1 MDPLARVH
9 LNGLRAVEA
18 AGRLGSLA
26 KAASFLGVSVGAVS
40 QQILKTERQLGRPV
54 FRRTPRGLEP
64 TAFGA
69 ALLGPLSAGFQALSQ
84 AVSLAEPAPEGCLT
98 VSVPPVLAAKW
109 LVPRLSAFTRERPD
123 LSIRVDASVAFADLD
138 GSDTDVALR
147 VGAGPWP
154 GVRAEKLL
162 PQRVFPVCSPALAAR
177 LRRPE
182 DLAGVPVIRD
192 HGSAMGWD
200 TWLAPLGL
208 EESLLRLGP
217 VYSDG
222 SLCLDAAIAGQGVM
236 LAWQTLAYDALVA
249 GRVVAPFPRTV
260 ETGRAY
266 WFVSSRGRPVRA
278 VEAAFRR
285 WLGREMAGTLEG
297 EGFEAVLRGGGR

>member
-26 KAASFLGVSVGAVS
+26 KAAGFLNVSVGAVS
-40 QQILKTERQLGRPV
+40 QQILKTERQLGRTI
-54 FRRTPRGLEP
+54 FRRTPKGLEP

-69 ALLGPLSAGFQALSQ
+69 ELLGHLSAGFRALSLGV
-84 AVSLAEPAPEGCLT
+84 AAAEPARDDCLT
-98 VSVPPVLAAKW
+98 VSVAPVLAAKW
-109 LVPRLSAFTRERPD
+109 LVPRLAAFTRERPD

-138 GSDTDVALR
+138 GSDADVALR
-147 VGAGPWP
+147 VGPGQWP
-154 GVRAEKLL
+154 NVRAEKLL
-162 PQRVFPVCSPALAAR
+162 EQRIFPVCSPSLAAR
-177 LRRPE
+177 LRHPE

-192 HGSAMGWD
+192 HFSVLRWA

-208 EESLLRLGP
+208 DESLLPFGP
-217 VYSDG
+217 VYSDA

-236 LAWQTLAYDALVA
+236 LAWQTLAYDALTA

-260 ETGRAY
+260 ETGLAY
-266 WFVSSRGRPVRA
+266 WFVSSRSRPVRP
-278 VEAAFRR
+278 VEAAFRG
-285 WLGREMAGTLEG
+285 WLVREMASTMDGPN
-297 EGFEAVLRGGGR
+297 FEAVLRGR